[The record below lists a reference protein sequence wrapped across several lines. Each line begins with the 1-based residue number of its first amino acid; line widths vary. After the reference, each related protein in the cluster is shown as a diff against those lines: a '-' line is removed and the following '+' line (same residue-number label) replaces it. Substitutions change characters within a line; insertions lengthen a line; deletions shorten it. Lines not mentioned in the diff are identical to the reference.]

1 MADSSKKGRY
11 PMVGNSKNSSKR
23 APDIPR
29 IVFFE
34 VEDWESEKLSQ
45 GIDGAEVQTFRGPLE
60 KRLLPQIA
68 DASILS
74 VFIRSEVDREV
85 IEAMPGLRLIAT
97 RSTGFDHIDLE
108 TCNQRGVLVSNVPYY
123 GETTVAEH
131 AFGLILSLSRK
142 IHQAYL
148 RTLQGNFSLEGLRGF
163 DLHGKTLGVV
173 GAGHIGLHAVRIGKG
188 FGMEVLAFDVRQD
201 RLIAEVLDFEYVPL
215 EELLRRSDIISLHAP
230 LNPSTH
236 HLINRDNL
244 KLVKRGALLINTARG
259 GLVETD
265 ALIWAL
271 DEGILAG
278 AGLDVI
284 EGEELVEEEKQ
295 LLRAP
300 QAEEK
305 LRMLLRQHVLLRR
318 EDVVVTPHIAF
329 NSWEAVERI
338 LDTSVSNIRSFL
350 EGTPQNV
357 VNPQAVRRGT
367 KKAA

>member
-1 MADSSKKGRY
+1 MLMARSTKGGPGSSAHA
-11 PMVGNSKNSSKR
+11 S
-23 APDIPR
+23 R

-34 VEDWESEKLSQ
+34 VEDWEAERLSK
-45 GIDGAEVQTFRGPLE
+45 GIDGMAVRHFRGPLE
-60 KRLLPQIA
+60 KSLLPEVA
-68 DASILS
+68 DCEILS
-74 VFIRSEVDREV
+74 VFIRSQVDREV
-85 IEAMPGLRLIAT
+85 VDALPKLRLIAT

-108 TCNQRGVLVSNVPYY
+108 ACNQRGILVCNVPYY

-142 IHQAYL
+142 IHKAYL
-148 RTLQGNFSLEGLRGF
+148 RTLQGDFSLKGLRGF

-173 GAGHIGLHAVRIGKG
+173 GAGRIGLHAIRIAKG
-188 FGMEVLAFDVRQD
+188 FGMRVLAFDVRQD
-201 RLIAEVLDFEYVPL
+201 RLIAEVLGFDYVPL
-215 EELLRRSDIISLHAP
+215 EDLLRQSDIISLHAP
-230 LNPSTH
+230 LNPSTYH
-236 HLINRDNL
+236 MIDREKLR
-244 KLVKRGALLINTARG
+244 LVKRGALLINTARG
-259 GLVETD
+259 ALVDTD

-338 LDTSVSNIRSFL
+338 LETSLGNIRAFL
-350 EGTPQNV
+350 EGNPQNL
-357 VNPQAVRRGT
+357 VNPQVAPRGT
-367 KKAA
+367 DRAA

>member
-1 MADSSKKGRY
+1 MANSSKKTA
-11 PMVGNSKNSSKR
+11 NSSTPKI
-23 APDIPR
+23 A
-29 IVFFE
+29 FFE
-34 VEDWESEKLSQ
+34 VEEWERNRLSEGLE
-45 GIDGAEVQTFRGPLE
+45 GMDVRYFRDPLE
-60 KRLLPQIA
+60 KKRLPQIA

-74 VFIRSEVDREV
+74 VFIRSEVDREA
-85 IEAMPGLRLIAT
+85 IEALPQLVLIAT
-97 RSTGFDHIDLE
+97 RSTGFDHIDME
-108 TCNQRGVLVSNVPYY
+108 ACNQRGILVSNVPYY

-173 GAGHIGLHAVRIGKG
+173 GAGHIGLHAIRIAKG
-188 FGMEVLAFDVRQD
+188 FGMRVLAFDVRPD
-201 RLIAEVLDFEYVPL
+201 RLISEVLGFEYLPL
-215 EELLRRSDIISLHAP
+215 EELLRQSDIISLHAP
-230 LNPSTH
+230 LNASTY

-244 KLVKRGALLINTARG
+244 RLVKRGALLINTARG
-259 GLVETD
+259 GLVDTD
-265 ALIWAL
+265 ALLWAL
-271 DEGILAG
+271 DEGLLAG

-305 LRMLLRQHVLLRR
+305 LRMLLRQHLLLRR

-329 NSWEAVERI
+329 DSWEAMQRI
-338 LDTSVSNIRSFL
+338 IDTTLSNVRSFL
-350 EGTPQNV
+350 DGNPQNV
-357 VNPQAVRRGT
+357 VNPKTAPRGE

>member
-1 MADSSKKGRY
+1 MANSSKKRA
-11 PMVGNSKNSSKR
+11 NASKI
-23 APDIPR
+23 A
-29 IVFFE
+29 FFE
-34 VEDWESEKLSQ
+34 VEEWERDRISKGLEGL
-45 GIDGAEVQTFRGPLE
+45 EVHSFRGPLE
-60 KRLLPQIA
+60 RQHLPQIA
-68 DASILS
+68 DASVIS
-74 VFIRSEVDREV
+74 VFIRSEVNRETLDALPNL
-85 IEAMPGLRLIAT
+85 ELIAT
-97 RSTGFDHIDLE
+97 RSTGFDHVDLVA
-108 TCNQRGVLVSNVPYY
+108 CNERGILVCNVPYY

-142 IHQAYL
+142 IHKAYL

-173 GAGHIGLHAVRIGKG
+173 GAGHIGLHTIRIAKG
-188 FGMEVLAFDVRQD
+188 FGMRVLAFDVRQD
-201 RLIAEVLDFEYVPL
+201 RLISEVLGFEYVPL
-215 EELLRRSDIISLHAP
+215 EELLRRSDIVSLHAP
-230 LNPSTH
+230 LNAGTYH
-236 HLINRDNL
+236 MINRDNL

-259 GLVETD
+259 ELVDTD

-329 NSWEAVERI
+329 DSWEAVERI
-338 LDTSVSNIRSFL
+338 LDTSVSNVRSFL
-350 EGTPQNV
+350 EGNPQNV
-357 VNPQAVRRGT
+357 VNPKATRGA